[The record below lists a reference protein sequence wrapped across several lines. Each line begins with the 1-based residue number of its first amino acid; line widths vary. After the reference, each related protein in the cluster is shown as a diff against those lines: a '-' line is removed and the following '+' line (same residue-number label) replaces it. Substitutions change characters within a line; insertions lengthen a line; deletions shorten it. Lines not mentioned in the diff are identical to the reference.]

1 MTDYLSPSF
10 GNTQNFGQTPSPW
23 FTVANQFLPRNLHD
37 VIRWSKYITTQSPT
51 TTEVIRKLS
60 SYPIT
65 DFVVSSKEKTTVK
78 KYEEVFKLL
87 SLRQTLQEIGFAYH
101 TLGNVFISIYYPIT
115 RVARCPQC
123 EVDYPI
129 RKAKFLSFKKYE
141 FVGTCPHC
149 AYNGPFK
156 RIDRKSFDVK
166 EMNIIQ
172 WDPLNIVVNNNPIT
186 GRSEYY
192 YSIPNEIR
200 RKITSGDMLF
210 LSSTPWSFIEAVRT
224 NQDYKFDD
232 DGIYHLKAP
241 SLTTHSLNG
250 IAVPPLIS
258 LFGLVFYQQ
267 TLRKANESIATEF
280 LNPLRVVYPLPNGS
294 ADPSVAMSLGNF
306 KSRMEAALKKHKR
319 DGAHILVAPSPV
331 GYGTVSGEGRALLVN
346 QEIQQAEET
355 MLLSLGVSRE
365 LLSGTTNWTSS
376 TVGLRLLESNMD
388 AYVCQINTLLGWM
401 FGKTAQY
408 LSLEDCEVKLKPFK
422 LIDDTTM
429 QQMFANLATA
439 GKMSMRKFFES
450 IGEDYDDEMENQKKE
465 AIDRAV
471 MEVEVTIE
479 AEEAKTA
486 AARKISTRN
495 SETSSEQ
502 ADFVRTCINK
512 AMEFMP
518 MDPGEVELQLKLMD
532 VEDPAMAM
540 QVRGILEGIQQ
551 ASANAIAAQQ
561 GQAPQPAGGAPQPG
575 QAPQQGDAQ

>member
-65 DFVVSSKEKTTVK
+65 SFEVDSKEQTTVD
-78 KYEEVFKLL
+78 KYKEVFKLL
-87 SLRQTLQEIGFAYH
+87 SLRQNLQEIGFGYH

-115 RVARCPQC
+115 RVLRCKGC
-123 EVDYPI
+123 KTDYPI
-129 RKAKFLSFKKYE
+129 RKANWVSFKKYE

-149 AYNGPFK
+149 NLNGPLE
-156 RIDRKSFDVK
+156 RIDRKSFDIK
-166 EMNIIQ
+166 DMNIIQ
-172 WDPLNIVVNNNPIT
+172 WDALNMIVNNNPIT

-192 YSIPNEIR
+192 YAIPNEVR
-200 RKITSGDMLF
+200 RKITQGDMLF
-210 LSSTPWSFIEAVRT
+210 LSSTPWSFIEAVRQ

-280 LNPLRVVYPLPNGS
+280 LSPLRVVYPAPSGS
-294 ADPSVAMSLGNF
+294 NDPSVTMSLTNF
-306 KSRMEAALKKHKR
+306 KSRMESALKKHKR
-319 DGAHILVAPSPV
+319 DNAHVLVAPGPI
-331 GYGTVSGEGRALLVN
+331 GYGTISGEGRALLVN

-355 MLLSLGVSRE
+355 MLLSLGVSKE

-376 TVGLRLLESNMD
+376 TVGLRLLENNMSS
-388 AYVCQINTLLGWM
+388 YVAQMNTLLEWM
-401 FGKTAQY
+401 FGKISQY
-408 LSLEDCEVKLKPFK
+408 LSLEDCTVTLKEFK

-429 QQMFANLATA
+429 QQMFANLAGA
-439 GKMSMRKFFES
+439 GKLSMTKLFES
-450 IGEDYDDEMENQKKE
+450 FGEDYAEEEENLKRE
-465 AIDRAV
+465 AINTAVRAV
-471 MEVEVTIE
+471 EIAIE
-479 AEEAKTA
+479 SENAKTM
-486 AARKISTRN
+486 AARKTSTKN

-502 ADFVRTCINK
+502 ADFVRSSINQ
-512 AMEFMP
+512 AMEYMS
-518 MDPGEVELQLKLMD
+518 MDPAEVELQLQLMD
-532 VEDPAMAM
+532 AEDPAMSL
-540 QVRGILEGIQQ
+540 QVRKILAALQE
-551 ASANAIAAQQ
+551 ASAAAIAAQNGQTQEPGQ
-561 GQAPQPAGGAPQPG
+561 GQTPPPEAQ
-575 QAPQQGDAQ
+575 QA

>member
-1 MTDYLSPSF
+1 M
-10 GNTQNFGQTPSPW
+10 NAGQTPSPW

-65 DFVVSSKEKTTVK
+65 DFVVDSKEKTTTE
-78 KYEEVFKLL
+78 KYKEVFKCLR
-87 SLRQTLQEIGFAYH
+87 LRQNLQEIGFGYH

-115 RVARCPQC
+115 RVLRCTAC
-123 EVDYPI
+123 ETDYPM
-129 RKAKFLSFKKYE
+129 RKAGFVKFKKYE
-141 FVGTCPHC
+141 FLGVCPHC
-149 AYNGPFK
+149 NHNGVFQ
-156 RIDRKSFDVK
+156 RIDRKSMDIRD
-166 EMNIIQ
+166 MNIIQ
-172 WDPLNIVVNNNPIT
+172 WDALNIIVNNNPIT

-200 RKITSGDMLF
+200 RKIADGDMLF
-210 LSSTPWSFIEAVRT
+210 LSSTPWSFIEAVKS

-280 LNPLRVVYPLPNGS
+280 LHPLRVVYPLPNGS
-294 ADPSVAMSLGNF
+294 ADPSVSMSMRNFRGN
-306 KSRMEAALKKHKR
+306 MEAALKKHKR
-319 DGAHILVAPSPV
+319 DGAHIVVAPGPI
-331 GYGTVSGEGRALLVN
+331 GYGTITGEGRALLVN

-376 TVGLRLLESNMD
+376 TVGLRLMENSMD
-388 AYVCQINTLLGWM
+388 AYVAQLNSLLEWM
-401 FGKTAQY
+401 FGKMSQY
-408 LSLEDCEVKLKPFK
+408 LSLEPAKVTLKEFK

-429 QQMFANLATA
+429 QQMFANLATQ
-439 GKMSMRKFFES
+439 GKMSMRKFFDS
-450 IGEDYDDEMENQKKE
+450 IGEDYDEEMANQKKE

-471 MEVEVTIE
+471 MAVEIQIE
-479 AEEAKTA
+479 TGEATTT

-495 SETSSEQ
+495 AETSSEQ
-502 ADFVRTCINK
+502 AEFMRTCITQ
-512 AMEFMP
+512 AMEFMA
-518 MDPGEVELQLKLMD
+518 MDPQEVELQLSMMD
-532 VEDPAMAM
+532 VEDPAMSIKIRAL
-540 QVRGILEGIQQ
+540 LEGIQV
-551 ASANAIAAQQ
+551 AGANAIAAQQ
-561 GQAPQPAGGAPQPG
+561 GQAPGQEGGSPG
-575 QAPQQGDAQ
+575 QQASGKSEKPQGEDQ

>member
-10 GNTQNFGQTPSPW
+10 GNTQNYGQTPSPW

-65 DFVVSSKEKTTVK
+65 SFEVDSKEKTTVE
-78 KYEEVFKLL
+78 KYKEVFKML
-87 SLRQTLQEIGFAYH
+87 SLRQNLQEIGFGYH

-115 RVARCPQC
+115 RVLRCKGC
-123 EVDYPI
+123 HTDYPV
-129 RKAKFLSFKKYE
+129 RKANWVSFKKYE
-141 FVGTCPHC
+141 FQGTCPHC
-149 AYNGPFK
+149 EYSGVLE
-156 RIDRKSFDVK
+156 RIDRKSFDIK
-166 EMNIIQ
+166 DMNIIQ
-172 WDPLNIVVNNNPIT
+172 WDALNMVVNNNPIT

-192 YSIPNEIR
+192 YSIPNEVR
-200 RKITSGDMLF
+200 RKITQGDMLF
-210 LSSTPWSFIEAVRT
+210 LSSTPWSFVEAVRL

-280 LNPLRVVYPLPNGS
+280 LSPLRVVYPAPSGS
-294 ADPSVAMSLGNF
+294 NDPSVTMSMTNF

-319 DGAHILVAPSPV
+319 DNAHVLVAPGPI
-331 GYGTVSGEGRALLVN
+331 GYGTISGEGRALLVN

-355 MLLSLGVSRE
+355 MLLSLGVSKE

-376 TVGLRLLESNMD
+376 TVGLRLLENNMSS
-388 AYVCQINTLLGWM
+388 YVAQLDTLLEWM
-401 FGKTAQY
+401 FGKISQY
-408 LSLEDCEVKLKPFK
+408 LSLESCDVTLKEFK

-429 QQMFANLATA
+429 QQMFANLAGA
-439 GKMSMRKFFES
+439 GKLSMTKLFES
-450 IGEDYDDEMENQKKE
+450 FGEDYAEEEENLKRE
-465 AIDRAV
+465 AISAAV
-471 MEVEVTIE
+471 RQVEIAIETEV
-479 AEEAKTA
+479 AKTI
-486 AARKISTRN
+486 AARKASTKN

-502 ADFVRTCINK
+502 SDFVRSSISQ
-512 AMEFMP
+512 AMEYMS
-518 MDPGEVELQLKLMD
+518 MDPAEVELQLQLMD
-532 VEDPAMAM
+532 VEDPAMSL
-540 QVRGILEGIQQ
+540 QIRKILAALQEATAQ
-551 ASANAIAAQQ
+551 AVAAQN
-561 GQAPQPAGGAPQPG
+561 GESAQPG
-575 QAPQQGDAQ
+575 QSPKAEPGAQQA

>member
-1 MTDYLSPSF
+1 MTDYLSPTF
-10 GNTQNFGQTPSPW
+10 GNTQNYGQTPNPW

-65 DFVVSSKEKTTVK
+65 SFVVDSKEKTTVD
-78 KYEEVFKLL
+78 KYEEIFKLL
-87 SLRQTLQEIGFAYH
+87 RLRQNLQEIGFGYH
-101 TLGNVFISIYYPIT
+101 TLGNVFVSIYYPIT
-115 RVARCPQC
+115 RVLRCNSC
-123 EVDYPI
+123 MTDYPV
-129 RKAKFLSFKKYE
+129 RKANWVTFKKYE
-141 FVGTCPHC
+141 FHGTCPHC
-149 AYNGPFK
+149 NFK
-156 RIDRKSFDVK
+156 GVLQRIDRKSFDARD
-166 EMNIIQ
+166 MNIIQ

-200 RKITSGDMLF
+200 RKITQGDMLF
-210 LSSTPWSFIEAVRT
+210 LSSTPWSFVEAVRL

-280 LNPLRVVYPLPNGS
+280 LNPLRVVYPAPSGS
-294 ADPSVAMSLGNF
+294 NDPSVSMSLTNF
-306 KSRMEAALKKHKR
+306 KSRMEMALKKHKR
-319 DGAHILVAPSPV
+319 DNAHVLVAPSPI
-331 GYGTVSGEGRALLVN
+331 GYGTISGEGRALLVN

-376 TVGLRLLESNMD
+376 TVGLRLMESNMD
-388 AYVCQINTLLGWM
+388 AYVAQMNSLLEWI
-401 FGKTAQY
+401 FGKTSQY
-408 LSLEDCEVKLKPFK
+408 MSLEPCKVTLKEFK

-429 QQMFANLATA
+429 QQMFANLAA
-439 GKMSMRKFFES
+439 GGKISMTKLFES
-450 IGEDYDDEMENQKKE
+450 FGEDYSKEEENIKRE
-465 AIDRAV
+465 AINAAV
-471 MEVEVTIE
+471 RDVEVSIE
-479 AEEAKTA
+479 SASARTV
-486 AARKISTRN
+486 AARKASTRN

-502 ADFVRTCINK
+502 GEFVRTCIDQ
-512 AMEFMP
+512 AMEYMA
-518 MDPGEVELQLKLMD
+518 MDPAEVELQLQLMD
-532 VEDPAMAM
+532 TEDPAMSLEI
-540 QVRGILEGIQQ
+540 RKIL
-551 ASANAIAAQQ
+551 ASLQEATATALAAQQ
-561 GQAPQPAGGAPQPG
+561 GQMQG
-575 QAPQQGDAQ
+575 QAQTPPANKEGQQQ

>member
-65 DFVVSSKEKTTVK
+65 SFEVDSKEKTTVD
-78 KYEEVFKLL
+78 KYKEVFKLL
-87 SLRQTLQEIGFAYH
+87 SLRQNLQEIGFGYH

-115 RVARCPQC
+115 RVLRCRGC
-123 EVDYPI
+123 KTDYPV
-129 RKAKFLSFKKYE
+129 RKATWVSFKKYE
-141 FVGTCPHC
+141 FFGTCPHC
-149 AYNGPFK
+149 NHQGPLE
-156 RIDRKSFDVK
+156 RIDRKSFDIK
-166 EMNIIQ
+166 DMNIIQ
-172 WDPLNIVVNNNPIT
+172 WDALNMVVNNNPIT

-192 YSIPNEIR
+192 YAIPNEVR
-200 RKITSGDMLF
+200 RKITQGDMLF
-210 LSSTPWSFIEAVRT
+210 LSSTPWSFVEAVRL

-280 LNPLRVVYPLPNGS
+280 LSPLRVVYPAPSGS
-294 ADPSVAMSLGNF
+294 NDPSVTMSLSNF
-306 KSRMEAALKKHKR
+306 KGRMEAALRKHKR
-319 DGAHILVAPSPV
+319 DNAHVLVAPGPI
-331 GYGTVSGEGRALLVN
+331 GYGTISGEGRALLVN

-355 MLLSLGVSRE
+355 MLLSLGVSKE

-376 TVGLRLLESNMD
+376 TVGLRLLENNMSS
-388 AYVCQINTLLGWM
+388 YVAQMNTLLEWM
-401 FGKTAQY
+401 FGKIAQY
-408 LSLEDCEVKLKPFK
+408 LSLETCDVTLKDFK

-429 QQMFANLATA
+429 QQMFANLAGA
-439 GKMSMRKFFES
+439 GKLSMTKLFES
-450 IGEDYDDEMENQKKE
+450 FGEDYAEEEDNLKRE
-465 AIDRAV
+465 AINTAV
-471 MEVEVTIE
+471 RQVEIAIE
-479 AEEAKTA
+479 SENAKTV
-486 AARKISTRN
+486 AARKASTKN

-502 ADFVRTCINK
+502 ADFVRSSITQ
-512 AMEFMP
+512 AMEYMS
-518 MDPGEVELQLKLMD
+518 MDPAEVELQLQLMD
-532 VEDPAMAM
+532 AEDPAMSL
-540 QVRGILEGIQQ
+540 QIRKILAALQEATAQ
-551 ASANAIAAQQ
+551 AVAAANGETA
-561 GQAPQPAGGAPQPG
+561 QPG
-575 QAPQQGDAQ
+575 QSPKPEPEAQQA

>member
-65 DFVVSSKEKTTVK
+65 SFEVDSKEQTTVD
-78 KYEEVFKLL
+78 KYKEVFKLL
-87 SLRQTLQEIGFAYH
+87 SLRQNLQEIGFGYH

-115 RVARCPQC
+115 RVLRCKNC
-123 EVDYPI
+123 KTDYPV
-129 RKAKFLSFKKYE
+129 RKAHWVSFKKYE
-141 FVGTCPHC
+141 FHGTCPHC
-149 AYNGPFK
+149 NHNGTLE
-156 RIDRKSFDVK
+156 RIDRKSFDIK
-166 EMNIIQ
+166 DMNIIQ
-172 WDPLNIVVNNNPIT
+172 WDALNMVVNNNPIT

-192 YSIPNEIR
+192 YAIPNEVR
-200 RKITSGDMLF
+200 RKITMGDMLF
-210 LSSTPWSFIEAVRT
+210 LSSTPWSFVEAVRL

-280 LNPLRVVYPLPNGS
+280 LSPLRVVYPAPSGS
-294 ADPSVAMSLGNF
+294 NDPSVTMSLSNF
-306 KSRMEAALKKHKR
+306 KGRMEAALRKHKR
-319 DGAHILVAPSPV
+319 DNAHVLVAPGPI
-331 GYGTVSGEGRALLVN
+331 GYGTISGEGRALLVN

-355 MLLSLGVSRE
+355 MLLSLGVSKE

-376 TVGLRLLESNMD
+376 TVGLRLLENNMSS
-388 AYVCQINTLLGWM
+388 YVAQMDTLLEWM
-401 FGKTAQY
+401 FGKIAQY
-408 LSLEDCEVKLKPFK
+408 LSLEDCKVSLKEFK

-429 QQMFANLATA
+429 QQMFANLASA
-439 GKMSMRKFFES
+439 GKMSMTKLFES
-450 IGEDYDDEMENQKKE
+450 FGEDYAEEEENMKRE
-465 AIDRAV
+465 AINTAV
-471 MEVEVTIE
+471 RQVEVAIE
-479 AEEAKTA
+479 SETAKTI
-486 AARKISTRN
+486 AARKASTRN

-502 ADFVRTCINK
+502 ADFVRSSITQ
-512 AMEFMP
+512 AMEYMS
-518 MDPGEVELQLKLMD
+518 MDPAEVELQLQLMD
-532 VEDPAMAM
+532 AEDPAMSL
-540 QVRGILEGIQQ
+540 QIRKILAALQEATAQ
-551 ASANAIAAQQ
+551 AVAAANGETA
-561 GQAPQPAGGAPQPG
+561 QPG
-575 QAPQQGDAQ
+575 QEQPAEPKATQA

>member
-65 DFVVSSKEKTTVK
+65 SFEVDSKEQTTVD
-78 KYEEVFKLL
+78 KYKEVFKLL
-87 SLRQTLQEIGFAYH
+87 SLRQNLQEIGFGYH

-115 RVARCPQC
+115 RVLRCKGC
-123 EVDYPI
+123 KTDYPV
-129 RKAKFLSFKKYE
+129 RKANWVSFKKYE
-141 FVGTCPHC
+141 FFGTCPHC
-149 AYNGPFK
+149 NHQGALE
-156 RIDRKSFDVK
+156 RIDRKSFDIK
-166 EMNIIQ
+166 DMNIIQ
-172 WDPLNIVVNNNPIT
+172 WDALNMVVNNNPIT

-192 YSIPNEIR
+192 YAIPNEVR
-200 RKITSGDMLF
+200 RKITQGDMLF
-210 LSSTPWSFIEAVRT
+210 LSSTPWSFVEAVRL

-280 LNPLRVVYPLPNGS
+280 LSPLRVVYPAPSGS
-294 ADPSVAMSLGNF
+294 NDPSVTMSLSNF
-306 KSRMEAALKKHKR
+306 KGRMEAALRKHKR
-319 DGAHILVAPSPV
+319 DNAHVLVAPGPI
-331 GYGTVSGEGRALLVN
+331 GYGTISGEGRALLVN

-355 MLLSLGVSRE
+355 MLLSLGVSKE

-376 TVGLRLLESNMD
+376 TVGLRLLENNMSS
-388 AYVCQINTLLGWM
+388 YVAQMDTLLEWM
-401 FGKTAQY
+401 FGKIAQY
-408 LSLEDCEVKLKPFK
+408 LSLEDCKVSLKEFK

-429 QQMFANLATA
+429 QQMFANLAA
-439 GKMSMRKFFES
+439 SGKMSMTKLFES
-450 IGEDYDDEMENQKKE
+450 FGEDYAEEEENMKRE
-465 AIDRAV
+465 AINTAIRQ
-471 MEVEVTIE
+471 VEVAIE
-479 AEEAKTA
+479 SEVAKTI
-486 AARKISTRN
+486 AARKASTKN

-502 ADFVRTCINK
+502 ADFVRSSITQ
-512 AMEFMP
+512 AMEYMS
-518 MDPGEVELQLKLMD
+518 MDPAEVELQLQLMD
-532 VEDPAMAM
+532 AEDPAMSL
-540 QVRGILEGIQQ
+540 QIRKILAALQEATAQ
-551 ASANAIAAQQ
+551 AVAAANGETA
-561 GQAPQPAGGAPQPG
+561 QPG
-575 QAPQQGDAQ
+575 QEQKPEPKATQA

>member
-65 DFVVSSKEKTTVK
+65 SFEVDSKEKTTVD
-78 KYEEVFKLL
+78 KYKEVFKLL
-87 SLRQTLQEIGFAYH
+87 SLRQNLQEIGFGYH

-115 RVARCPQC
+115 RVLRCRGC
-123 EVDYPI
+123 KTDYPV
-129 RKAKFLSFKKYE
+129 RKATWVSFKKYE
-141 FVGTCPHC
+141 FFGTCPHC
-149 AYNGPFK
+149 NHQGPLE
-156 RIDRKSFDVK
+156 RIDRKSFDIK
-166 EMNIIQ
+166 DMNIIQ
-172 WDPLNIVVNNNPIT
+172 WDALNMVVNNNPIT

-192 YSIPNEIR
+192 YAIPNEVR
-200 RKITSGDMLF
+200 RKITQGDMLF
-210 LSSTPWSFIEAVRT
+210 LSSTPWSFVEAVRL

-280 LNPLRVVYPLPNGS
+280 LSPLRVVYPAPSGS
-294 ADPSVAMSLGNF
+294 NDPSVTMSLSNF
-306 KSRMEAALKKHKR
+306 KSRMESALKKHKR
-319 DGAHILVAPSPV
+319 DNAHVLVAPGPI
-331 GYGTVSGEGRALLVN
+331 GYGTISGEGRALLVN

-355 MLLSLGVSRE
+355 MLLSLGVSKE

-376 TVGLRLLESNMD
+376 TVGLRLLENNMSS
-388 AYVCQINTLLGWM
+388 YVAQMNTLLEWM
-401 FGKTAQY
+401 FGKIAQY
-408 LSLEDCEVKLKPFK
+408 LSLETCDVTLKDFK

-429 QQMFANLATA
+429 QQMFANLAGA
-439 GKMSMRKFFES
+439 GKLSMTKLFES
-450 IGEDYDDEMENQKKE
+450 FGEDYAEEEDNLKRE
-465 AIDRAV
+465 AINTAV
-471 MEVEVTIE
+471 RQVEIAIE
-479 AEEAKTA
+479 SENAKTI
-486 AARKISTRN
+486 AARKASTKN

-502 ADFVRTCINK
+502 ADFVRSSITQ
-512 AMEFMP
+512 AMEYMS
-518 MDPGEVELQLKLMD
+518 MDPAEVELQLQLMD
-532 VEDPAMAM
+532 AEDPAMSL
-540 QVRGILEGIQQ
+540 QIRKILAALQEATAQ
-551 ASANAIAAQQ
+551 AVAAANGETA
-561 GQAPQPAGGAPQPG
+561 QPG
-575 QAPQQGDAQ
+575 QSTKPEPEAQQA

>member
-1 MTDYLSPSF
+1 MTDYLQPTF
-10 GNTQNFGQTPSPW
+10 GNTQNFGQTPNPW

-65 DFVVSSKEKTTVK
+65 AFDVDSKEKTTIE

-87 SLRQTLQEIGFAYH
+87 NLRQNLQEIGFAYH
-101 TLGNVFISIYYPIT
+101 TLGNVFLSVYYPIT
-115 RVARCPQC
+115 RVLRCTKC
-123 EVDYPI
+123 ETDYPV
-129 RKAKFLSFKKYE
+129 RKAAGWVKFKKYE
-141 FVGTCPHC
+141 FHGTCPHC
-149 AYNGPFK
+149 NATGVFQ
-156 RIDRKSFDVK
+156 RIDRKSFDVR

-192 YSIPNEIR
+192 YSIPNDIR
-200 RKITSGDMLF
+200 RKITNGDMLF
-210 LSSTPWSFIEAVRT
+210 LSSTPWSFVEAVRL
-224 NQDYKFDD
+224 NQDYQFDS

-241 SLTTHSLNG
+241 SLTTHNLNG

-280 LNPLRVVYPLPNGS
+280 MSPLRVVYPAPSGS
-294 ADPSVAMSLGNF
+294 NDPSVAMSLGNF
-306 KSRMEAALKKHKR
+306 KSRMESAIKKHRR
-319 DGAHILVAPSPV
+319 DNAHVLVAPAPI
-331 GYGTVSGEGRALLVN
+331 GYGTISGEGRALLVN

-376 TVGLRLLESNMD
+376 TVGLRLMESNMD
-388 AYVCQINTLLGWM
+388 AYVAQMNSLLEWI

-408 LSLEDCEVKLKPFK
+408 LNLESCKVTLKEFK

-429 QQMFANLATA
+429 QQMFANLAA
-439 GKMSMRKFFES
+439 SGKMSMSKFFES
-450 IGEDYDDEMENQKKE
+450 IGEDYSEEQENLKRESVAE
-465 AIDRAV
+465 AVRQ
-471 MEVEVTIE
+471 VEIAIE
-479 AEEAKTA
+479 SEAAKTV
-486 AARKISTRN
+486 AARKASTRN

-502 ADFVRTCINK
+502 GDFVRTCIDQ
-512 AMEFMP
+512 AMEYLA
-518 MDPGEVELQLKLMD
+518 MDPAETELQLQLMD
-532 VEDPAMAM
+532 VEDPAMSL
-540 QVRGILEGIQQ
+540 QIRKILAAIQE
-551 ASANAIAAQQ
+551 ANAAAIAAQQ
-561 GQAPQPAGGAPQPG
+561 GQAPGEMPQAKPQPG
-575 QAPQQGDAQ
+575 AGNQEG